1 MIMRAEEEC
10 LSYNQIHRLLTELM
24 HYCDT
29 MDCAGITS
37 ILNAAVSGFN
47 LHEVRYDH
55 VWRKQ
60 GMAGRPTLAKP
71 KQKPAAVGLSNVQEL
86 FPDKS

>member
-1 MIMRAEEEC
+1 MRERERGERE
-10 LSYNQIHRLLTELM
+10 NRKRGEREREVRERR
-24 HYCDT
+24 
-29 MDCAGITS
+29 G
-37 ILNAAVSGFN
+37 VSGFN

-60 GMAGRPTLAKP
+60 AMAGRSVLAKP